1 MEYVF
6 PTYARYPI
14 DIVDGEDVHLVDSQG
29 QQYLDFTSGIGV
41 CSFGYSNQLIK
52 DSVATQAGKVWHTSN
67 LYDSQLQDQV
77 AAKLVEPGM
86 LAFFCNS
93 GTEANEAALKLA
105 RKASGKTKVIA
116 FNDSFHGRTYGSLS
130 MTGNPGI
137 KEGFFPLVPS
147 IEFADFDDDAALTQI
162 DNQTAAVILEV
173 IQGEG
178 GVNNAHADWLQA
190 VETKA
195 HQVGAMLIIDEVQ
208 TGIGRTGTK
217 FAYQNYD
224 LHPDIVTLA
233 KALGNGLPI
242 GAMIGKQ
249 ELASAFGPGSHGTT
263 FGGNKLSL
271 AAADAVLDQ
280 LTPEF
285 LTAVQ
290 AKSKSVWAILK
301 NEIAQQSIVTAISG
315 QGLMIGI
322 HLDEQVNVED
332 IVKALQ
338 QDGLLTLSAKHNT
351 LRLLPPLV
359 MSTEELTT
367 GLTKINQVL
376 SQFAQTKMEAKS

>member
-14 DIVDGEDVHLVDSQG
+14 DIVDGEYVHLVDSQG

-52 DSVATQAGKVWHTSN
+52 DSVDTQAGKVWHTSN

-147 IEFADFDDDAALTQI
+147 IEFADFDDDAALTQV

-190 VETKA
+190 IETKA
-195 HQVGAMLIIDEVQ
+195 HQVGALLIIDEVQ

-359 MSTEELTT
+359 MNTEELTT
-367 GLTKINQVL
+367 GLTKINQIL